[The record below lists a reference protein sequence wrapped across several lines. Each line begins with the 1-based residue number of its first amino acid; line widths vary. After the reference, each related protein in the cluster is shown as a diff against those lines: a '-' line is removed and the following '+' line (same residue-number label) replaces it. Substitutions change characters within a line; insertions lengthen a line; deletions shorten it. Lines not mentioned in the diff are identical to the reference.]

1 MTLIIDIEDDKV
13 PFFLELLDNLK
24 FVATVDQIS
33 PYKANLVSSLC
44 QAVKEINEVSSGRLK
59 ARDADEFL
67 NEL

>member
-1 MTLIIDIEDDKV
+1 MKLIMDIEDNKA

-33 PYKANLVSSLC
+33 PYKANVFSSLR
-44 QAVKEINEVSSGRLK
+44 QAVKEMNEVNSGRLK